1 MTKMSGWSSRDL
13 AVGYIFGAISVVVVL
28 VAVWGISRLPSD
40 QKHAP
45 TLIGNFAATPNG
57 ATLKAEDGREWFRSS
72 NGAAG
77 ADLEVIAG
85 KLTNKAVVDGT
96 AAGYLSADLPGAVT
110 TITAKFGFF
119 GGDSTDGGSDARTG
133 NGAAIILVHT
143 DPPPKSGNPMA
154 HLTSPCHVAIT
165 PTNIDFGVINDS
177 RLDTLDSVKFD
188 KPLDSGKEYEVN
200 IEINYETG
208 IAKISGPDGR
218 SRVHSDPR
226 ISSNRGSIVS
236 FEVYQKNAATD
247 DRSYFTYVE
256 AG

>member
-1 MTKMSGWSSRDL
+1 MTKISGWSSRDL
-13 AVGYIFGAISVVVVL
+13 AVGYVFGAISVIVVL
-28 VAVWGISRLPSD
+28 AAVWGISHLPND
-40 QKHAP
+40 HKHAP
-45 TLIGNFAATPNG
+45 TLVGNFATMPND
-57 ATLKAEDGREWFRSS
+57 ATLKAENGREWTRSS

-77 ADLEVIAG
+77 AGLEVVDG

-119 GGDSTDGGSDARTG
+119 GGDSTAGGPGSKTG

-143 DPPPKSGNPMA
+143 DPPPKSDNPMA

-177 RLDTLDSVKFD
+177 RLDTLDSAKFD
-188 KPLDSGKEYEVN
+188 KPLDVGKEYEVK
-200 IEINYETG
+200 IEINYDTG
-208 IAKISGPDGR
+208 IAKISGPDER

-226 ISSNRGSIVS
+226 ISANRGSIVS